1 MRVEAALCDS
11 LSFMEQGLVFGEPL
25 QLTGEP
31 AMNWFL
37 YTDAAYEPTTHTG
50 SIGAVLTDNSGKVVS
65 WFGIQLDCEVC
76 EPFCALKKG
85 TRKYELEMA
94 AVVFAFLVWGRQ
106 VSRGLQV
113 WFGDNDSVRFAFK
126 KSMCRRLGCKQVDA
140 CASQQ

>member
-1 MRVEAALCDS
+1 MCAGSLVFSDSFVHGRPGAIVLKQLSEHAYSSSMRVEAALCDS

-50 SIGAVLTDNSGKVVS
+50 GIGAVLTDNSGKVVS

-76 EPFCALKKG
+76 ARFLALKKD

-106 VSRGLQV
+106 VSRGL
-113 WFGDNDSVRFAFK
+113 
-126 KSMCRRLGCKQVDA
+126 
-140 CASQQ
+140 